1 MGPAEAAHAIR
12 VEVVWVPVP
21 HDVRRIQLRLPAGAT
36 AREALQASG
45 LLAEFP
51 GLVDAAMG
59 VWGRNCDGDQP
70 LRDLDRVELYRP
82 LTVDPKEARRLRH
95 RRTPALGGGA
105 AARMKA

>member
-1 MGPAEAAHAIR
+1 MGPAEPAPTIR

-21 HDVRRIQLRLPAGAT
+21 HDVRRIPLTLPAGAT
-36 AREALQASG
+36 ARAALQASG

-51 GLVDAAMG
+51 GLADAAMG
-59 VWGRNCDGDQP
+59 VWGRSCEGDQP

-95 RRTPALGGGA
+95 RRSPAPGGGA

>member
-1 MGPAEAAHAIR
+1 MGPAEAAQTIR

-21 HDVRRIQLRLPAGAT
+21 HDVRRIQLTLPAGAT
-36 AREALQASG
+36 ARNAVQASG

-51 GLVDAAMG
+51 GLGEASVG
-59 VWGRNCDGDQP
+59 VWGRSCDGDQP
-70 LRDLDRVELYRP
+70 LRDLDRVELYRT

-95 RRTPALGGGA
+95 RRSPAPGGGA